1 MEEKRICPKCTGT
14 MLKGIHED
22 CKTVFEPMGSGKV
35 VDIYKYVCLS
45 CGFVEEYADIE
56 KFNKE

>member
-1 MEEKRICPKCTGT
+1 MEEKRICPKCTGN
-14 MLKGIHED
+14 MLKAIPQE
-22 CKTVFEPMGSGKV
+22 CKTIFQPMGLRKV
-35 VDIYKYVCLS
+35 VDIYKYICSS